1 MSEIFQEQNV
11 FLVEEKLEDKEQ
23 LLRLIAQKANELGYV
38 HSESDCFRGLL
49 ERERLQST
57 GFEDGFAIPH
67 CKDKTVKEPR
77 LLIFKT
83 HPIPWNTLDGQPVQ
97 FSFVLLIPEQSA
109 AEHLK
114 YLSKIAKSL
123 LDEDYR
129 RQLKQLGDRQRI
141 YSLVKNRLE
150 D

>member
-1 MSEIFQEQNV
+1 M
-11 FLVEEKLEDKEQ
+11 FLVEEKLENKEQ
-23 LLRLIAQKANELGYV
+23 LLRLIAQKAAELGYV
-38 HSESDCFRGLL
+38 DSESDCYRGLL
-49 ERERLQST
+49 ERERQQST

-67 CKDKTVKEPR
+67 CKDQTVKEPR

-83 HPIPWNTLDGQPVQ
+83 PPIPWDTLDGRPVQ

-123 LDEDYR
+123 LDEEYR
-129 RQLKQLGDRQRI
+129 QRLKQENGQGI
-141 YSLVKNRLE
+141 YLLVKNQLE
-150 D
+150 EE